1 MGGTLEHL
9 EKEYFRLHKEIVE
22 ERLHILAGRGD
33 PDHLNR
39 LIESVNNIKT
49 QIETQKLF
57 ILDSENLISKFK
69 QTIPEEVI
77 NQIIDNGKTTGFEE
91 YISELPPFS
100 EVNGIIKKLQTRNN
114 SLYSK
119 EKKYF
124 DRLEALYSLIESEQK
139 PQPSSTATGDRTMDL
154 GGGRRKVSSRR
165 KTKKYRKSNK
175 KSKKKK
181 KKSKRKKK
189 TKKSRN

>member
-49 QIETQKLF
+49 QIET
-57 ILDSENLISKFK
+57 K
-69 QTIPEEVI
+69 QDRFRAAGLETASSLNKDMER
-77 NQIIDNGKTTGFEE
+77 DTG
-91 YISELPPFS
+91 
-100 EVNGIIKKLQTRNN
+100 Q
-114 SLYSK
+114 
-119 EKKYF
+119 
-124 DRLEALYSLIESEQK
+124 QK
-139 PQPSSTATGDRTMDL
+139 PAQKSSTKNDNIIMEI

-181 KKSKRKKK
+181 KKSKKKKK